1 MLLALQ
7 RRDTGYRIPQ
17 VLERNRK
24 QGVYRKTQQH
34 FQRDFPNRTGEAM
47 RVIVCDECDGRIT
60 DQKLT
65 FESDNETPL
74 PPYEVAL
81 SVRTIEGSTK
91 TSVDLCWDCF
101 DRLREHVV

>member
-1 MLLALQ
+1 
-7 RRDTGYRIPQ
+7 
-17 VLERNRK
+17 
-24 QGVYRKTQQH
+24 
-34 FQRDFPNRTGEAM
+34 M

-65 FESDNETPL
+65 FESGNDLGVSEGLTPL

-81 SVRTIEGSTK
+81 SVRAIEGSTK

-101 DRLREHVV
+101 DRLREHHVV

>member
-1 MLLALQ
+1 
-7 RRDTGYRIPQ
+7 
-17 VLERNRK
+17 
-24 QGVYRKTQQH
+24 
-34 FQRDFPNRTGEAM
+34 M
-47 RVIVCDECDGRIT
+47 RVVVCDECDARIT

-81 SVRTIEGSTK
+81 SVRAIEGSTK